1 MARFCPIAGGC
12 RGAAAA
18 AMESDG
24 INRMSDSDFWAN
36 RMRFVR
42 LIALEMTS
50 PSERGSRLEI
60 KLASLLGRES

>member
-1 MARFCPIAGGC
+1 
-12 RGAAAA
+12 
-18 AMESDG
+18 MESDG